1 MDDNIYDF
9 FKSILKSLSLECE
22 DSEQIMKL
30 WVQIGREMGVDIHLP
45 HLKFIQVEDSND
57 QKKVVAVVGCYSED
71 VVEYISSEAV
81 FSDEVLE
88 IIHNELNKEIV
99 H

>member
-22 DSEQIMKL
+22 DSEQLMKL
-30 WVQIGREMGVDIHLP
+30 WVQVGREMGIDVHLP
-45 HLKFIQVEDSND
+45 HLKFIQVEDLSG
-57 QKKVVAVVGCYSED
+57 QKRVVAVVGCYSED
-71 VVEYISSEAV
+71 VAEYISSEAV

-88 IIHNELNKEIV
+88 IIHDEISKETI